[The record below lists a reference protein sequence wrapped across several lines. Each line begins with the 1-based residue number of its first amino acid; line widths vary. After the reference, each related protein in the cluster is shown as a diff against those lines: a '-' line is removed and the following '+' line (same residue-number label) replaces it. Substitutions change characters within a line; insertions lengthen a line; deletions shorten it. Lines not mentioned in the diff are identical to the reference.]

1 MVMYVMYALYFFFGL
16 VWIGLFWIG
25 LEWIGLVDRI
35 DLDCI
40 AM

>member
-16 VWIGLFWIG
+16 EWIGLYWIG

-35 DLDCI
+35 ELDCI